1 MATASSIGATVRGLV
16 STVVALKQG
25 LVDEEPWIMR
35 PCLPSHTC
43 RGSSMDLVEIPQ
55 PLIVTIQESITGR
68 KPRPPQL
75 DGRCLSKPPPQWR
88 AHRVVNWIGEPS
100 LRWPWL
106 RYRDAGGQP
115 YRRASPSGQ
124 DVAFSP
130 KA

>member
-1 MATASSIGATVRGLV
+1 MATASSIGATVRGLA
-16 STVVALKQG
+16 STVVVLNQG

-35 PCLPSHTC
+35 PCSRSHPC

-55 PLIVTIQESITGR
+55 PLIVTLQQSITGR

-75 DGRCLSKPPPQWR
+75 DGRCLSKPQPQWR
-88 AHRVVNWIGEPS
+88 AHRVVNWTSEPS
-100 LRWPWL
+100 FRRPWL
-106 RYRDAGGQP
+106 RHRDAGGQA
-115 YRRASPSGQ
+115 YRHSSPSGQ